1 MTKLATAVVL
11 FASVVCLGSTTPTVK
26 SVFTEVFDFNKGF
39 VSGFVDQDVTRSPE
53 CMLILEKSKNQLDKV
68 WGDFKQIT
76 NQTLRD

>member
-11 FASVVCLGSTTPTVK
+11 FASVVCLGSATPTVK

-39 VSGFVDQDVTRSPE
+39 VSGFVNEDVTRSPE
-53 CMLILEKSKNQLDKV
+53 CMLILEKSKSQVDKV